1 MRTILLI
8 STLIFSV
15 NLFAEYYKDVK
26 VLRVIDGDTVY
37 VKHSEKLLKLRL
49 LNIDAPELKQPFGE
63 ESRTYLKSLIGSKL
77 VDVNTLKKDRYER
90 VLSTI
95 FFEGKNVNKL
105 MVEKG
110 LAWVYDDYV
119 IDKSLYEDQKHAK
132 KNNIGLWSDSNSIPP
147 WLWRKKITIK

>member
-1 MRTILLI
+1 MRIVLLI
-8 STLIFSV
+8 SAFVFSV
-15 NLFAEYYKDVK
+15 NLFAEYYKDLK

-63 ESRTYLKSLIGSKL
+63 ESRRYLKSLIDSKL
-77 VDVNTLKKDRYER
+77 VDVNTLKQDRYGR

-119 IDKSLYEDQKHAK
+119 IDKSLYEDQMQARR
-132 KNNIGLWSDSNSIPP
+132 NEVGLWSNSNSIPP
-147 WLWRKKITIK
+147 WLWRKRRTIK